1 MAKKRFAEVVI
12 IGSGTG
18 TPSLRRGSP
27 CFVILSENATVVI
40 DTGPGALRKMLEA
53 GVTTLDPDILLY
65 THTHPDHVSDLVPFL
80 FASKYGEPPR
90 EKDLLC
96 AGGPGFKAYFEKLRS
111 AHGSWI
117 DPRSYPLTVREMPT
131 SPLLF
136 QDLKIFSKPMAHLPE
151 SLGYRIEFKDGK
163 SVVVSGDTDHCANL
177 VDLASG
183 TDLLVLEC
191 SFPDGKK
198 VEGHLTPSLAG
209 KIAAE
214 SGGRRLVL
222 THLYPV
228 CDRVDVLEQCSRT
241 FKGEIILAEDLLR
254 ITV

>member
-1 MAKKRFAEVVI
+1 MAKKHFAEVVI

-27 CFVILSENATVVI
+27 GLVILSEIATVVI
-40 DTGPGALRKMLEA
+40 DTGPGSLRKMLEA
-53 GVTTLDPDILLY
+53 GITTLDPDILLY
-65 THTHPDHVSDLVPFL
+65 THTHPDHVSDLAAFL
-80 FASKYGEPPR
+80 FACKDAEQPR

-96 AGGPGFKAYFEKLRS
+96 GGGPGFKAYFEKLKGVY
-111 AHGSWI
+111 GSWI
-117 DPRSYPLTVREMPT
+117 DPRSYPLTVREMPP
-131 SPLLF
+131 SPFLF
-136 QDLKIFSKPMAHLPE
+136 RDLKVFSKPMAHLPE

-163 SVVVSGDTDHCANL
+163 SVVVSGDTDDCANL

-209 KIAAE
+209 RIAAK
-214 SGGRRLVL
+214 SGCGRLVL

-228 CDRVDVLEQCSRT
+228 CDRMDVVEQCSRA

-254 ITV
+254 IRP